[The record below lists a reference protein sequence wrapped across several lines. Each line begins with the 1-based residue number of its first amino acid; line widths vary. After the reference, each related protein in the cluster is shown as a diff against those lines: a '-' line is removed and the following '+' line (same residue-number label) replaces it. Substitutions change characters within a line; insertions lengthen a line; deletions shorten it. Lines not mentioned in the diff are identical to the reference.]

1 MEMPVLDE
9 VLFSRGLISSGT
21 SGALARFRKKLENRE
36 PVVYAAIGGSITEGA
51 SATDPSRNYASLFAA
66 WLGRKTACRM
76 INAGVGATSSMFGAF
91 RAQQEMLC
99 GEPDIV
105 TVEFAVNDTTSPD
118 VGAGYEALVRQC
130 VASPKKPLV
139 ILLFTMRRDGMNLQD
154 KHIPVGRHYGL
165 PMLSYRD
172 ALYPEITAGKLAWET
187 ISPDEVHPND
197 LGHAFLADLLE
208 RFIDTAT
215 APAGGDALPG
225 LLDPRAARYL
235 DGEVVSAARMKILE
249 NRGWTSYDH
258 GRGYTG
264 LESATPGS
272 YLKAAVKSGTAQI
285 GFIKYAGD
293 FGKCRVRV
301 DGADFCELD
310 GFYEKPEI
318 QKWAGGHTVLQPLV
332 EAAPGTEHVI
342 EIELLAE
349 RHPKSG
355 GNRFKIGY
363 ILCGK
368 Q

>member
-1 MEMPVLDE
+1 MEMPVLDG
-9 VLFSRGLISSGT
+9 VLFSRGLVSPGT
-21 SGALARFRKKLENRE
+21 SEALSRFRGKLEKRE

-51 SATDPSRNYASLFAA
+51 LATDPSRNYVSLFAA
-66 WLGRKTACRM
+66 RLGRKTSCRM

-91 RAQQEMLC
+91 RAQREMLC
-99 GEPDIV
+99 EEPDIV
-105 TVEFAVNDTTSPD
+105 TVEFAVNDNISPD
-118 VGAGYEALVRQC
+118 VEPGYEALVRQC

-139 ILLFTMRRDGMNLQD
+139 ILLFTMKRDGTNLQD
-154 KHIPVGRHYGL
+154 RHIPVGRHYGL

-172 ALYPEITAGKLAWET
+172 ALYPEIAAGKLAWET
-187 ISPDEVHPND
+187 ISPDEVHPD
-197 LGHAFLADLLE
+197 DGGHAFLADMLA
-208 RFIDTAT
+208 RFLDTAA
-215 APAGGDALPG
+215 APAGGDVLPG

-235 DGEVVSAARMKILE
+235 DGEAVSAARLTILE
-249 NRGWTSYDH
+249 NRGWTAYDH

-272 YLKAAVKSGTAQI
+272 YLKAAVKGGTALI
-285 GFIKYAGD
+285 GFVKYAGD

-301 DGADFCELD
+301 DGVDACEID

-332 EAAPGTEHVI
+332 EAAPGTEHTV

-355 GNRFKIGY
+355 GNRFQIGY
-363 ILCGK
+363 FLCGK
-368 Q
+368 

>member
-1 MEMPVLDE
+1 MDMPMLDE

-21 SGALARFRKKLENRE
+21 SEALERFRRKLENRE
-36 PVVYAAIGGSITEGA
+36 PVVYAAIGGSITAGA
-51 SATDPSRNYASLFAA
+51 SASDPSRNYASLFAA
-66 WLGRKTACRM
+66 RLGGKTSCRL

-91 RAQQEMLC
+91 RAQREMLC
-99 GEPDIV
+99 EEPDII

-118 VGAGYEALVRQC
+118 VVPGYEALVRQC

-154 KHIPVGRHYGL
+154 GHIPVGRHYGL

-172 ALYPEITAGKLAWET
+172 ALYPEIAAGKLAWET

-197 LGHAFLADLLE
+197 LGHAFLADMLA
-208 RFIDTAT
+208 RFLDTAA
-215 APAGGDALPG
+215 APAGDDGLPD
-225 LLDPRAARYL
+225 LFDPRTARYL
-235 DGEVVSAARMKILE
+235 DGDAVSAARMTILE

-264 LESATPGS
+264 LESAAPGS
-272 YLKAAVKSGTAQI
+272 RLKVSVEGGTVLI
-285 GFIKYAGD
+285 GFVKYAGD
-293 FGKCRVRV
+293 YGKCRVRV
-301 DGADFCELD
+301 DGVDSCEID

-332 EAAPGTEHVI
+332 EAAPGTERVI

-355 GNRFKIGY
+355 GSQFKIGY
-363 ILCGK
+363 FLCGR
-368 Q
+368 